1 MARMI
6 PDHRPCDTNSK
17 GERDLYTIFKT
28 ELPDDYVVI
37 HSLPWLCS
45 AVNKVDPQAKPTGE
59 IDFLIVHPE
68 KGLLVLEVKSGEYGV
83 RKFCCRRKRINEET
97 ISIAIVD
104 KNAVAKRLRT

>member
-45 AVNKVDPQAKPTGE
+45 AVNKVDPQAKPTLQLASNRSLILMRVIRLASCGE
-59 IDFLIVHPE
+59 VGKKAPPGSLCM
-68 KGLLVLEVKSGEYGV
+68 KKSPS
-83 RKFCCRRKRINEET
+83 FAPQF
-97 ISIAIVD
+97 SQ
-104 KNAVAKRLRT
+104 